1 MSRSSFLAPP
11 APWMLDEEDEY
22 LYQQTL
28 SAAADLLRKHLER
41 RIALLAEDGI
51 DEVLLEIRKQMAE
64 CAVEGDITRSG
75 DLGDLVMDIVASKAH
90 ARRL

>member
-28 SAAADLLRKHLER
+28 SAAADLLQKHLER